1 MLQQTLE
8 RPEAETTR
16 PAGGIRGSGAGR
28 TVSNGHLRSIAT
40 VALAPFVVLFL
51 RATHASWTAT
61 GDYSL
66 IEMRTRDVGTSSTP
80 LVGPYSR
87 FGWNHPGPAL
97 FYAFAAPYR
106 AFASHGTGL
115 LAGATIVGALSTIAI
130 VVVFIRR
137 SPTLLVGAFGLLL
150 FASLV
155 RTLGAGF
162 LWDPWNPYVIVLPF
176 FAFVC
181 FAWWAATGEERAL
194 PVAIGIGSFVVQ
206 THVSLGLEFGA
217 LMALALGWLML
228 TTRDTEAQRRL
239 RHAKRASVAVVA
251 VMWMPPIV
259 QEFLPGGGNIGE
271 LLRFWTQHHRDSVGF
286 ARAAR
291 LIAPEFTLPAPWLA
305 HTDRIVPAS
314 GALAAPHFAF
324 PFALVA
330 LAIATVL
337 AWRRRDRFALATCS
351 IAVTAAVGGW
361 ITFSRIVGVPYPY
374 LVVWSHVIG
383 PLCWFAAAV
392 VLLPR
397 LAGRLRPA
405 TITWMTRAVA
415 ATAVVLLVLV
425 TAGSFTTASPDPLD
439 NHAASTLFA
448 SVLPELRRLPA
459 PLIVASKFGYSSN
472 AIMGGL
478 IASSV
483 EHGIDARYSSH
494 VRIMAGD
501 DHVVSLRSAR
511 TYIYVVINQDV
522 AAYSHDDRWR
532 QIGLYDSL
540 SPTERAE
547 LNRLDA
553 ALQRATAHGD
563 LTAYTAGHARAI
575 NQLKTLERRALLAGV
590 FVRRSAA

>member
-1 MLQQTLE
+1 MPLVSCGFIACYGWAVWQYPTEAVRVMAPAQVLLLIAVLTTNAGRTGRPVTPERSRSHLRGLPGVGSTGPRADRLLMLQQTLE
-8 RPEAETTR
+8 RPE
-16 PAGGIRGSGAGR
+16 PADPARDGDGRRRR
-28 TVSNGHLRSIAT
+28 TVPTGRLRSIAA

-106 AFASHGTGL
+106 VFASHGTGL
-115 LAGATIVGALSTIAI
+115 LAGAAIVAAISTIAI

-137 SPTLLVGAFGLLL
+137 SPTLLVAAFGLLL

-176 FAFVC
+176 LAFLG
-181 FAWWAATGEERAL
+181 FAWWCATGEPRAL
-194 PVAIGIGSFVVQ
+194 PFAIGFGSFVLQ
-206 THVSLGLEFGA
+206 THVSLGLEVVA
-217 LMALALGWLML
+217 VSLLALGWVML
-228 TTRDTEAQRRL
+228 THHDAEQRRRL
-239 RHAKRASVAVVA
+239 RRAQRVTLVVIA
-251 VMWMPPIV
+251 VMWIPPLV

-291 LIAPEFTLPAPWLA
+291 LIAPEFALPAPWLA

-351 IAVTAAVGGW
+351 IAVTAAVGSW

-383 PLCWFAAAV
+383 PLCWFATAV
-392 VLLPR
+392 VVLPR
-397 LAGRLRPA
+397 LADRLRPT
-405 TITWMTRAVA
+405 TITWATRAIA

-425 TAGSFTTASPDPLD
+425 TAGSFTTPAPDPLD

-448 SVLPELRRLPA
+448 SVLPELQRLPA
-459 PLIVASKFGYSSN
+459 PLIVDR
-472 AIMGGL
+472 
-478 IASSV
+478 ASS
-483 EHGIDARYSSH
+483 DT
-494 VRIMAGD
+494 
-501 DHVVSLRSAR
+501 AR
-511 TYIYVVINQDV
+511 TP
-522 AAYSHDDRWR
+522 S
-532 QIGLYDSL
+532 
-540 SPTERAE
+540 RA
-547 LNRLDA
+547 
-553 ALQRATAHGD
+553 G
-563 LTAYTAGHARAI
+563 
-575 NQLKTLERRALLAGV
+575 
-590 FVRRSAA
+590 